1 MSWKE
6 EAWKMV
12 QERQESKWEL
22 LPLPLS
28 ASERAVNK
36 TDKHSN
42 FCYKNI
48 WLGGVNEFFA
58 VLLCFFVKLFAL
70 FAC

>member
-1 MSWKE
+1 
-6 EAWKMV
+6 MV

-22 LPLPLS
+22 VLLLFPLS

>member
-1 MSWKE
+1 
-6 EAWKMV
+6 MV
-12 QERQESKWEL
+12 QLRQESKWEL

-58 VLLCFFVKLFAL
+58 VLLCFFCEVVRVVCLLNK
-70 FAC
+70 CY